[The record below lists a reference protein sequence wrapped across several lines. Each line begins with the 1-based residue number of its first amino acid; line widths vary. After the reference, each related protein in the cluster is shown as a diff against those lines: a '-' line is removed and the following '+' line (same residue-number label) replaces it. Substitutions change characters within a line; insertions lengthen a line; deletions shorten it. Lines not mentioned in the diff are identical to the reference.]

1 MDRLMDSL
9 ALLVRLAVPIGLAS
23 VLMEMWREFRDSK
36 RSIATAI
43 ASTCIVAN
51 IPIVFVATCLE
62 TQPELCIGTFLQTVG
77 FAGMFCAGISEGT
90 GLVWDQRIARLQS
103 CVTFG

>member
-1 MDRLMDSL
+1 MDSL

-23 VLMEMWREFRDSK
+23 VLMEVWWEFRDSK

-43 ASTCIVAN
+43 TCIVAN

-62 TQPELCIGTFLQTVG
+62 TQPELCNGTFLQTVG

-90 GLVWDQRIARLQS
+90 GLVWDQRITRLQS
-103 CVTFG
+103 WSHSDDRKY